1 MISRD
6 EHPQNI
12 VIIGAGEQAQLA
24 YEYFTHDSV
33 HSVIAFAVEK
43 DFRESDTLMDL
54 PIVDFET
61 MEETYDPDIFKA
73 HVAISSTQLNRARE
87 RLFKLV
93 KEKGYTCASYIS
105 SRAFVWHNVEIGENA
120 FILEHNT
127 IQPFCKVGENV
138 VLWSGNHIGHRSV
151 IGDHCFISS
160 HVVISGFC
168 NIGNYTFMGVNSS
181 VANNTDVAADN
192 FIAMGAQIT
201 KSTQNDLIYKGAPA
215 EAGKLSAKRF
225 CKVKEI

>member
-6 EHPQNI
+6 ERPQNI

-33 HSVIAFAVEK
+33 HGVVAFAVERE
-43 DFRESDTLMDL
+43 FRDTDTLMDL
-54 PIVDFET
+54 PVIDFET
-61 MEETYDPDIFKA
+61 MEDEYDPKIFQT
-73 HVAISSTQLNRARE
+73 HVAISSTKLNRARE
-87 RLFKLV
+87 RLFNLV
-93 KEKGYTCASYIS
+93 KNKGYKCASYIS

-127 IQPFCKVGENV
+127 IQPFCKVGDNV

-151 IGDHCFISS
+151 IGNHCFISS

-168 NIGNYTFMGVNSS
+168 HIGDYTFMGVNSS
-181 VANNTDVAADN
+181 VANNTDVAEDN

-201 KSTQNDLIYKGAPA
+201 KPTKSDLIYKGTPA
-215 EAGKLSAKRF
+215 EAGKISAKRF
-225 CKVKEI
+225 CKV